1 MINSVRHNKCLQ
13 GSEALNPTVA
23 IKIQIAHSLHN
34 SLRSSMMNKNCCCTL
49 RLWLSGVTDATDC
62 THILTST
69 ARGQLSQRWQTQ
81 REKTILHEWMC
92 LHQQAGLRLSPWHRL
107 FLQRA
112 SRYLLTDGIYVA
124 TWALHY
130 TDVWIP
136 HYHFQMHLRLEIF
149 IYIGIRKGL
158 R

>member
-23 IKIQIAHSLHN
+23 IKIQIAHN

-92 LHQQAGLRLSPWHRL
+92 LHCDYHLGIDSFSNVPPVIYLQMEYMSPHEL
-107 FLQRA
+107 
-112 SRYLLTDGIYVA
+112 YTTLTSGSHIIIYKCIYVLKYLF
-124 TWALHY
+124 TL
-130 TDVWIP
+130 V
-136 HYHFQMHLRLEIF
+136 LE
-149 IYIGIRKGL
+149 KV
-158 R
+158 